1 MRLKKYHL
9 INLRADILR
18 TPRGD
23 FFVDVLYATK
33 DAERITQTF
42 YINDQCFI
50 RNGDGGKDH
59 KPKYLTTSVMI
70 LLRIVFEGAH
80 FRIFEYDDKRQK
92 RYFERKC
99 DQNDELMKY
108 LYDLPF

>member
-1 MRLKKYHL
+1 MSLK
-9 INLRADILR
+9 ADILR

-23 FFVDVLYATK
+23 YFVDVIYATK

-50 RNGDGGKDH
+50 RNGDGGIDY
-59 KPKYLTTSVMI
+59 KPHYLIKEVMI
-70 LLRIVFEGAH
+70 SLRMAFEGAY
-80 FRIFEYDDKRQK
+80 FQIFEFDDKRQK
-92 RYFERKC
+92 RYFDRKC
-99 DQNDELMKY
+99 DQHDELMKY